1 MLDAPAAVVTS
12 WLVAIV
18 TVLTASLF
26 IKPLDVKAVD
36 PDPVVYGV
44 P

>member
-1 MLDAPAAVVTS
+1 MLDAPALVVTN

-18 TVLTASLF
+18 TVLTVSLF
-26 IKPLDVKAVD
+26 INPFVVNKVE
-36 PDPVVYGV
+36 PDPVVTTV